1 MENMV
6 KVLTW
11 RFRKSLEFFKMLIVK
26 GYSETGLVR
35 EWLNQVFDSLKFE
48 STLAMT
54 IIFFFEMFKIWCR
67 F

>member
-1 MENMV
+1 MV

-26 GYSETGLVR
+26 GCSETGLLR
-35 EWLNQVFDSLKFE
+35 ECLNQVFDSLKFE

-54 IIFFFEMFKIWCR
+54 IIFFSKCLKLDVDSR
-67 F
+67 Y